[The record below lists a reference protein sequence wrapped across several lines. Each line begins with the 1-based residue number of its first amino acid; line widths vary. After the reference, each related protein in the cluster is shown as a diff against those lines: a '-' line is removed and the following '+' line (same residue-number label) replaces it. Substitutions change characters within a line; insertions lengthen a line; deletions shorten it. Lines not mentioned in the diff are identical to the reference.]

1 MSAAL
6 PFARFIQAPAGLPG
20 FVESWRYTS
29 LAAADAVGW
38 LPAHEEPQTIDRLPA
53 PLLDGAA
60 RLLLINGVARHDL
73 TPLALPNGVTLSPLA
88 DAPAAADDSLI
99 HSLNAGLAGDG
110 IAITV
115 APGVAVEQ
123 PIELDWLALA
133 AGRPLAMAPRLM
145 VRLGRGASLTL
156 VESRRGLGQ
165 TLDARV
171 MDATVEANASLTHLV
186 WQDADAEATSFSAS
200 TVRLARDARLHHV
213 TLTTGG
219 ALSRTETRAI
229 LAEPGA
235 EATVNNAWLLRGRQ
249 HADTVVRIDHD
260 APHGAS
266 HQLAKGVLDD
276 SARGV
281 FQGRIG
287 VAKGAQKTDGYQ
299 MSRSLLLSD
308 KAEADSKPEL
318 EIFADDVKCSHGSTI
333 GRLDETSLFYL
344 QSRGIPR
351 AEAESLLVR
360 AFVEE
365 VIDTIPASAREAFRM
380 RAHEWLG
387 SRMP

>member
-1 MSAAL
+1 MTAAL
-6 PFARFIQAPAGLPG
+6 PFARFAALPADAVPG
-20 FVESWRYTS
+20 FVESWRYTNLS
-29 LAAADAVGW
+29 AADAIDWV
-38 LPAHEEPQTIDRLPA
+38 PAIEEPQAIDRLPDA
-53 PLLDGAA
+53 LVADAA
-60 RLLLINGVARHDL
+60 RLVLVNGTPRFDL
-73 TPLALPNGVTLSPLA
+73 TPLSLPAGVTLAGFDGTMPGEG
-88 DAPAAADDSLI
+88 LI
-99 HSLNAGLAGDG
+99 HLLSDALGDGG
-110 IAITV
+110 IAISV
-115 APGVAVEQ
+115 APGVVVEQ

-133 AGRPLAMAPRLM
+133 AGRPLAMAPRLS
-145 VRLGRGASLTL
+145 VHLGRGSALTL
-156 VESRRGLGQ
+156 IETRRGFGR

-171 MDATVEANASLTHLV
+171 MEATLDANAQLTHLV
-186 WQDADAEATSFSAS
+186 WQDADLESTSLSAG

-213 TLTTGG
+213 TLTTGA
-219 ALSRTETRAI
+219 ALSRSEMRAI

-276 SARGV
+276 ATRGV

-333 GRLDETSLFYL
+333 GRLDEGSLFYL

-380 RAHEWLG
+380 RAHDWLG
-387 SRMP
+387 SRTP